1 MFLKGNKYKFSFLTA
16 SRIVFSEPL
25 GNSKMEWTGTLA
37 IPFLFY
43 FFETGCHFVAL
54 SGLEVISVDQAGTEF
69 SCLIVLAYNATLIP
83 QICCKNPSNKNLKL
97 FPFTLGEKQS
107 AQAYFSE
114 VSEDKLSTWPPA
126 KMMFIL
132 LKVLTTRCR

>member
-1 MFLKGNKYKFSFLTA
+1 MNWYIS
-16 SRIVFSEPL
+16 
-25 GNSKMEWTGTLA
+25 NSL
-37 IPFLFY
+37 
-43 FFETGCHFVAL
+43 FFETGCHFIAL

-69 SCLIVLAYNATLIP
+69 KKFSCLIVLAYNTTLIP
-83 QICCKNPSNKNLKL
+83 RICCKNLKS

-126 KMMFIL
+126 RMMFML